1 MLFIRHEMC
10 HDAKLQVYG
19 RTFSIT
25 STGTE
30 TGKIFDSSSESD
42 FGIQAR
48 KNDLTCMVFG

>member
-1 MLFIRHEMC
+1 MC